1 MICPFC
7 QNENAQTALVCAFCG
22 RDIAMPKSLL
32 AERDGLVRKRN
43 ILRQELAVASAEL
56 EKLRRVKKNRSS

>member
-7 QNENAQTALVCAFCG
+7 QNENAQAALVCASCA
-22 RDIAMPKSLL
+22 RDISVPKSLL

-56 EKLRRVKKNRSS
+56 EKLSRVKKNRSS